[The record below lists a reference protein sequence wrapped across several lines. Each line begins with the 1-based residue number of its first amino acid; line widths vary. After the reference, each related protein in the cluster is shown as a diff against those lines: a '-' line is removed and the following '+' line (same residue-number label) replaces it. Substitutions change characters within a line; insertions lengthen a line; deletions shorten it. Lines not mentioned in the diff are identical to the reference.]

1 MNLDDLT
8 KTQMVLLVIL
18 VSFVTSIATGITT
31 VALLEQV
38 PPTITSSVSRV
49 IQNTVEKTIETGGGK
64 QTVVVKEDD
73 LIVDAIAE
81 NQKSLVLIR
90 ENVGGTPGV
99 ALATGFVVSK
109 DGLVVTDSAR
119 IWGYT
124 QFAIS
129 VGTETYPAEVAVY
142 DPAGFAVL
150 RIKQAV
156 DTLGGFKSFVPVTFA
171 ASAVRPGQTIIAA
184 GLTEAATLRIAKGI
198 VTRADQAEP
207 FTVSFSSGVPTA
219 GSILIDTGGEATG
232 IALGAGE
239 TRVVAAGQ
247 ITAAIAGLPKAE

>member
-18 VSFVTSIATGITT
+18 LSFVTSIATGITT

-64 QTVVVKEDD
+64 QTVIVKEDD

-81 NQKSLVLIR
+81 NQKSLVLVR

-99 ALATGFVVSK
+99 TLASGFVVSK

-124 QFAIS
+124 QLAVSI
-129 VGTETYPAEVAVY
+129 GTETYPAEVAVY
-142 DPAGFAVL
+142 DPAGFSLL
-150 RIKQAV
+150 RIKQAT
-156 DTLGGFKSFVPVTFA
+156 DTAGGFKSFAPVTFTEP
-171 ASAVRPGQTIIAA
+171 SVRPGQTIIAV
-184 GLTEAATLRIAKGI
+184 GLAETGALRIAKGI
-198 VTRADQAEP
+198 VARADLTESSA
-207 FTVSFSSGVPTA
+207 VSFSSGVPAA
-219 GSILIDTGGEATG
+219 GSILIDTSGEAVG
-232 IALGAGE
+232 ISLGLSEA
-239 TRVVAAGQ
+239 RASAAGQ
-247 ITAAIAGLPKAE
+247 IVAAIAGLPKS